1 MSNKPIRTI
10 LELKPYGCK
19 NEEESFSKLREAKD
33 IVNADLRYW
42 GHKPVE
48 AEYCENGTFEFRNS
62 GKVPDALVKHL
73 QNSIG
78 KTGVVISVIRHKND
92 DVIN

>member
-1 MSNKPIRTI
+1 MSITPTRTI
-10 LELKPYGCK
+10 LELKPYEYK
-19 NEEESFSKLREAKD
+19 DEEDKFSKLGEAKD
-33 IVNADLRYW
+33 IVNVHLSYW
-42 GHKPVE
+42 GYKPIE
-48 AEYCENGTFEFRNS
+48 AKYCENGTFEFRNS

-73 QNSIG
+73 QNLIG

>member
-19 NEEESFSKLREAKD
+19 NEEEEFSKLREAKD
-33 IVNADLRYW
+33 IVNADLMYW